1 MFFLLSIRM
10 HTRGAL
16 VTGVQMSALTISSS
30 TSISESCVSSSN
42 SASARTKAGSV
53 LMPCSLWSPMRFYP
67 VVMAPRFD
75 RRRRPDPGSDG
86 ALLSETRGGVQRQHI
101 AVGAMA
107 RNMFRRGDRKSVVEG
122 KGVPGRV
129 DPGGRRS
136 IKKKK
141 QKK

>member
-1 MFFLLSIRM
+1 M
-10 HTRGAL
+10 
-16 VTGVQMSALTISSS
+16 
-30 TSISESCVSSSN
+30 
-42 SASARTKAGSV
+42 

-107 RNMFRRGDRKSVVEG
+107 RKMCRRGHADIAEMA
-122 KGVPGRV
+122 KGVARLRVGQMDLDQRQPGRPTCV
-129 DPGGRRS
+129 VVRHRLAGIAAPCSQYAPSPRHKQPG
-136 IKKKK
+136 
-141 QKK
+141 QTNATH